1 MSSRRPQ
8 KGETLDSP
16 VAFSHLPLRRQQDR
30 KHKLTGADPAP
41 RERGRASAALRSVC
55 SLPLPSGDVSKTCRP
70 VGMRVCLSESVNS
83 HSHVL
88 RNRMKRSRLSRAK
101 SNDVESS
108 RAEPQRSG
116 VEPKRSGAEPSRAK
130 PSRAERSEVE
140 SSRAKRRLES
150 RSPVDEEAQLSANTC
165 IGERLRATPVRAG
178 SNLSPTGVA
187 VEPSAA

>member
-1 MSSRRPQ
+1 MRHVVASSPKR
-8 KGETLDSP
+8 ETLDSP

-130 PSRAERSEVE
+130 PSRAEPSEAK
-140 SSRAKRRLES
+140 SSRAERSDVLS
-150 RSPVDEEAQLSANTC
+150 RDHL
-165 IGERLRATPVRAG
+165 
-178 SNLSPTGVA
+178 
-187 VEPSAA
+187 